1 MTTSRSVFCPGRA
14 EAFTALALIL
24 FSPAV
29 ALASPGG
36 AGLPWETS
44 FSTIMESIQGMSGVF
59 VTIAIIIAG
68 LALMFGES
76 GGMSRKVVGIVVGG
90 ATVFG
95 VASVVSTLF
104 EGGGGLLF

>member
-1 MTTSRSVFCPGRA
+1 MTVYRA
-14 EAFTALALIL
+14 NVRQIVSFTIAGFTVAPATALAA
-24 FSPAV
+24 PG
-29 ALASPGG
+29 GG
-36 AGLPWETS
+36 AGLPWESS

>member
-1 MTTSRSVFCPGRA
+1 MTTIRPLFRHGRP
-14 EAFTALALIL
+14 EAFITLSFIL
-24 FSPAV
+24 LSPAL

-36 AGLPWETS
+36 AGLPWESS
-44 FSTIMESIQGMSGVF
+44 FSTIMESIQGMAGVF
-59 VTIAIIIAG
+59 VTIAVIIAG

>member
-1 MTTSRSVFCPGRA
+1 MSAQFKACPKILGRILSV
-14 EAFTALALIL
+14 
-24 FSPAV
+24 PAV
-29 ALASPGG
+29 LLSSATAFASPGG
-36 AGLPWETS
+36 AGLPWESS
-44 FSTIMESIQGMSGVF
+44 FSTIMESIQGMAGVF

-90 ATVFG
+90 ACVFG

-104 EGGGGLLF
+104 EGGAGLLF